1 MMTERIGSSCYDTV
15 VPVARQPIVVTL
27 LSSKCPPTHPV
38 CCTKAT
44 KKSIPANP
52 QPVPDC
58 GPGATR
64 CAPRAC
70 SLGHPVTLP
79 FAAITGGSCTP
90 AGTALRLAPER
101 GKRRRDWLRASPS
114 ARAGNRLRA
123 SPAAQGKRQAS
134 PVGGVSPS
142 FCCHSFHLI
151 HPLFLAAPT
160 FRLVELAGCG
170 AGLLS
175 CFLSGPGRLPH
186 GLSAS

>member
-1 MMTERIGSSCYDTV
+1 MSSTSQIHGK
-15 VPVARQPIVVTL
+15 PETL
-27 LSSKCPPTHPV
+27 SFLPLLPPF
-38 CCTKAT
+38 
-44 KKSIPANP
+44 PANP

-79 FAAITGGSCTP
+79 FAAITGGSSTP
-90 AGTALRLAPER
+90 AAAAPRLVPER
-101 GKRRRDWLRASPS
+101 GERRRDWLRASPS
-114 ARAGNRLRA
+114 ARAENRLRA

-151 HPLFLAAPT
+151 HLFSSPRRRSAWSSWPGAAMACSVAS
-160 FRLVELAGCG
+160 F
-170 AGLLS
+170 
-175 CFLSGPGRLPH
+175 PGREDSPT
-186 GLSAS
+186 GFRRPKPPGCADQA